1 MDMNNKAK
9 NQLFFLSFIGS
20 FIAFSLTEVK
30 ISSGISLI
38 ESEIS
43 AGTITR
49 SSMYPRTAIKSG
61 IRSIGL
67 SA

>member
-1 MDMNNKAK
+1 MDMNNNAK
-9 NQLFFLSFIGS
+9 NQLFFLSFSGS
-20 FIAFSLTEVK
+20 FIAFSLAEAK
-30 ISSGISLI
+30 ISLGISLI

-49 SSMYPRTAIKSG
+49 SSRYPRTGIKSG